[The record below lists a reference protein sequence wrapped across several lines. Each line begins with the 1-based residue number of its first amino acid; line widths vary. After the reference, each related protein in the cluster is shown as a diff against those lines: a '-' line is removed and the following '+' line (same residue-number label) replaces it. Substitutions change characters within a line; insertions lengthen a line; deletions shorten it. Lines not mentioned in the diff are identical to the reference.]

1 MPDTRFR
8 IPANGHRAGGGS
20 GIWGLASGI
29 LNRTR
34 GRIAVGICIVVTVT
48 IPRAGAQE
56 LVPAAYTPAPYGV
69 NLLTFASQY
78 RTGNVTFDPAL
89 PIEDA
94 SAWVTASSVGYAR
107 TLGIGGQ
114 SANIG
119 VIVPYV
125 VGHIEG
131 ILAGDFAFADRSGLG
146 DLGLRFAVNLYGAPA
161 MSPQEFLS
169 FKPGTMIGTSLTVIA
184 PTGEYDPSKLIN
196 IGTNRWAF
204 KPEIGVVHV
213 MGRWALDAYVGGSF
227 FTDNTNFYGGSTR
240 EQDPIFST
248 QLHVRYLFKPGL
260 WGALDGNFWRGGRS
274 TVDGNV
280 NDDKQH
286 NSRVG
291 ATLSIRLGPQHS
303 LGLLQAGARSLESA
317 ATSTR
322 SAFHTVTVG

>member
-1 MPDTRFR
+1 
-8 IPANGHRAGGGS
+8 
-20 GIWGLASGI
+20 
-29 LNRTR
+29 
-34 GRIAVGICIVVTVT
+34 V
-48 IPRAGAQE
+48 GAQE

-69 NLLTFASQY
+69 NLLTFATQY
-78 RTGNVTFDPAL
+78 RSGDVTFDPSL

-94 SAWVTASSVGYAR
+94 SAWVSAWSLGYAR
-107 TLGIGGQ
+107 TMSVGGQ

-131 ILAGDFAFADRSGLG
+131 MLAGDFAFADRTGLG

-161 MSPQEFLS
+161 MSPKEFQS
-169 FKPGTMIGTSLTVIA
+169 FRPRTMIGTSLTVIA

-227 FTDNTNFYGGSTR
+227 FTDNTDFYGGSTR
-240 EQDPIFST
+240 EQDQIFSG
-248 QLHVRYLFKPGL
+248 QVHVRCLFKPGL
-260 WGALDGNFWRGGRS
+260 WGALDANFWRGGQS
-274 TVDGNV
+274 TVDGV
-280 NDDKQH
+280 ANDDKQH

-291 ATLSIRLGPQHS
+291 ATVAMSIGRSHS
-303 LGLLQAGARSLESA
+303 LRFAASRGAI
-317 ATSTR
+317 TR
-322 SAFHTVTVG
+322 IGGDFVSIGVSYGYSWFTAPKGPE

>member
-1 MPDTRFR
+1 MV
-8 IPANGHRAGGGS
+8 S
-20 GIWGLASGI
+20 G
-29 LNRTR
+29 
-34 GRIAVGICIVVTVT
+34 V
-48 IPRAGAQE
+48 GAQE

-69 NLLTFASQY
+69 NLLTLATQY
-78 RTGNVTFDPAL
+78 RNGDVTFDPAL

-94 SAWVTASSVGYAR
+94 SAWVAASSLGFAR
-107 TLGIGGQ
+107 TFGIGGQ

-125 VGHIEG
+125 VGHVEG
-131 ILAGDFAFADRSGLG
+131 ILAGDFAFADRSGVG
-146 DLGLRFAVNLYGAPA
+146 DLGVRLAVNLYGAPA
-161 MSPQEFLS
+161 MSPKEFVS

-227 FTDNTNFYGGSTR
+227 FTDNTDFYGGSTR
-240 EQDPIFST
+240 EQAPIFST

-260 WGALDGNFWRGGRS
+260 WGALDGNFWRGGLS

-291 ATLSIRLGPQHS
+291 LTVSIS
-303 LGLLQAGARSLESA
+303 LGKSQSLRIAASRGAI
-317 ATSTR
+317 TR
-322 SAFHTVTVG
+322 IGGDFNSIGVSYGYSWVKRP